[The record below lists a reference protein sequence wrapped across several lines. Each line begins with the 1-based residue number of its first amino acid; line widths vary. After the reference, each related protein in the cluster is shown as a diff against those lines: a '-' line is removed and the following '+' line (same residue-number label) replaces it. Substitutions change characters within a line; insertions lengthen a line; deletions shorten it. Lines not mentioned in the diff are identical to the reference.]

1 MDYSIIKMN
10 ILNGR
15 NTSIMLNS
23 EDYADNVYLK
33 DDKDLKF
40 VAFLHELSQD
50 EFIIEAG
57 KSKEISIKFDVPYSK
72 IDQIESFNMDNII
85 ANYEQYQQV
94 GDSRVIQISIG
105 L

>member
-57 KSKEISIKFDVPYSK
+57 KSKEISIKFDVPYS
-72 IDQIESFNMDNII
+72 NMDNII